1 MEFEEAINTDL
12 DLGQTNVVRTNHEK
26 YKAMVLEK
34 TTDNPGVESDNTV
47 IAIENK
53 INWICFCG

>member
-1 MEFEEAINTDL
+1 MR
-12 DLGQTNVVRTNHEK
+12 QNHNK
-26 YKAMVLEK
+26 FKAMVVEK

-53 INWICFCG
+53 I

>member
-1 MEFEEAINTDL
+1 MEFEESINTDL
-12 DLGQTNVVRTNHEK
+12 DLGQTNVMWKNHEK

>member
-53 INWICFCG
+53 I